1 MRKVAVIGAAMGRI
15 GRYPEL
21 MFQDLGWP
29 AVKGAIE
36 DAGLA
41 RNQIE
46 AVYCGSA
53 YGGRLAGQRVL
64 RPLGMTGIPVIN
76 CENACSS
83 GATAFREAFLAIA
96 EGRHDRVLVIGID
109 KLTMLGGGVLP
120 GQPEARRVSSIT
132 SISLMPKP
140 RWLAP
145 RRWARSQI
153 RLWLERAS
161 PGGAIS
167 LRPIWIWLWPP
178 AW

>member
-1 MRKVAVIGAAMGRI
+1 MRKVAVIGASMGRI

-53 YGGRLAGQRVL
+53 YGGRLAGQRAL
-64 RPLGMTGIPVIN
+64 RPLGMTGIPVVN

-83 GATAFREAFLAIA
+83 GATAFREAYHAIA
-96 EGRHDRVLVIGID
+96 AGRYDRVVVLGID
-109 KLTMLGGGVLP
+109 KLSMLGGGVLP
-120 GQPEARRVSSIT
+120 GQPV
-132 SISLMPKP
+132 
-140 RWLAP
+140 
-145 RRWARSQI
+145 
-153 RLWLERAS
+153 
-161 PGGAIS
+161 
-167 LRPIWIWLWPP
+167 P
-178 AW
+178 AAAVCKL